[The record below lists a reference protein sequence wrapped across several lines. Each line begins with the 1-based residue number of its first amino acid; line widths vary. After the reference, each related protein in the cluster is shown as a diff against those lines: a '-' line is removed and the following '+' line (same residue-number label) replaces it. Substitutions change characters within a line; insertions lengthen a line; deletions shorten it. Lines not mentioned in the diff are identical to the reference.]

1 MSIGNKNHQC
11 LPLGGKVA
19 RPQAVTDEGAMTE
32 NVNKWSAVTI
42 IIVGRDDLGAPDT
55 GTNGANGG

>member
-1 MSIGNKNHQC
+1 MAQRAWE
-11 LPLGGKVA
+11 PDAATWARGGTA
-19 RPQAVTDEGAMTE
+19 RWAVTDEGVMTE
-32 NVNKWSAVTI
+32 NVNNWSAVTI